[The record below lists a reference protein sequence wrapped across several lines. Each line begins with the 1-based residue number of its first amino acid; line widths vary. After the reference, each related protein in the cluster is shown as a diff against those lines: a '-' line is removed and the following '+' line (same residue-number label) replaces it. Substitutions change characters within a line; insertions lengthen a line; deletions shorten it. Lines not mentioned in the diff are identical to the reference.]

1 MGYFI
6 GLFIIGAGSFIG
18 LFIIGAGSFYWVVYN
33 RCWVIL
39 LGCL

>member
-1 MGYFI
+1 MMAHFI
-6 GLFIIGAGSFIG
+6 E
-18 LFIIGAGSFYWVVYN
+18 LFIIGAGSFYCVVYN